1 MKYTKWMKGL
11 ENFTHELVFVGRGGQ
26 GVVTASR
33 ILAEAALVE
42 GKFVQSF
49 PEFGPER
56 SGAPVKAYARVSN
69 TPIEIRAPVEKAD
82 TAVYFETRL
91 IHVYEP
97 TTLTRPNGVVVV
109 SCMEPSSL
117 PRMDGLHVFMVN
129 GRRIVESLNRPLSLN
144 MVMLGATVAATRIVS
159 LETLRSLVAKR
170 FSPADV
176 KALENGFEEVVA
188 RVELV

>member
-11 ENFTHELVFVGRGGQ
+11 EKFTHEFIFVGRGGQ

-33 ILAEAALVE
+33 MLAEAALLE

-82 TAVYFETRL
+82 TVVYFEGKLTR
-91 IHVYEP
+91 VYEP

-109 SCMEPSSL
+109 SCREPSAL
-117 PRMDGLHVFMVN
+117 PRMDGLHVFTVD
-129 GRRIVESLNRPLSLN
+129 GQHVVESLKRPLSLN
-144 MVMLGATVAATRIVS
+144 MVMLGATVAATKIVS
-159 LETLRSLVAKR
+159 LETLKSLVAKR
-170 FSPADV
+170 FSSADV
-176 KALENGFEEVVA
+176 KALEKGFEEVVA
-188 RVELV
+188 RVELI